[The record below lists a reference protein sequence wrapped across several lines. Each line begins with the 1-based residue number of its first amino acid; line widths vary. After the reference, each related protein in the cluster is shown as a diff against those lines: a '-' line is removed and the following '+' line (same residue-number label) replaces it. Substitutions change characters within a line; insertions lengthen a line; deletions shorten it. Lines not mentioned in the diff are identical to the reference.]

1 VEGAHWSKS
10 MNVRTIKIKK
20 SGTQELRKAQEIFD
34 GNYK

>member
-1 VEGAHWSKS
+1 
-10 MNVRTIKIKK
+10 MNVRTLKINK

>member
-1 VEGAHWSKS
+1 
-10 MNVRTIKIKK
+10 MNVRTLKIKK